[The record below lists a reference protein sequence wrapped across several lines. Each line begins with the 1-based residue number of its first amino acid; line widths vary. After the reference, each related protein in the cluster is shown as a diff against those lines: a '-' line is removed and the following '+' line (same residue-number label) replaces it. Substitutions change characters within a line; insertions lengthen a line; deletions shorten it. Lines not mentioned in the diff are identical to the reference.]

1 MGFSIFPLVKLG
13 REIVI
18 NPAGRAFGTMLD
30 LTLAELAEI
39 DSVVLRRPG
48 EPARESIS
56 SDRAAGGKNFSDTTS
71 DALWEDDWE
80 AITAL
85 YYYAFK
91 FSPFGQISRLPVL

>member
-1 MGFSIFPLVKLG
+1 MGSSICPLVKLA

-30 LTLAELAEI
+30 LTRPEI
-39 DSVVLRRPG
+39 NSVVLRRPG

-71 DALWEDDWE
+71 DALWEDDRE

-85 YYYAFK
+85 C
-91 FSPFGQISRLPVL
+91 LPSYLFYCKA